1 MQRLAQ
7 QFVVVADEVYLLYPE
22 DRGNLARVADNPEHR
37 FFKRYGESMP
47 AGAWN
52 HPGTKQGIYMMGPD
66 GEYLE
71 GKAAANGEPRDI
83 EARLQRA
90 LVAWETLRKQKK
102 YANRPVPAVR
112 EAAPP
117 DVAGKALILR
127 ASLRDLPR
135 GEGAG
140 TKAPSRWRRELG
152 DSLGWRGFTEWAW
165 NQNWIGFDDAR
176 VFVTDGS
183 KPEPVDAETVRRLC
197 REILVDNVRGQA
209 PAWDDAHVQSA
220 SLSMRRLK
228 ADKVSADRVWRLEY
242 TGEARMQDGERAF
255 AARLRG
261 EAEWD
266 PQQQKFV
273 RFELLALGDR
283 RGAAQFNQRGDDPG
297 PAPMGIALRLFAP
310 EPKAEGKKR

>member
-1 MQRLAQ
+1 MQKLAE

-22 DRGNLARVADNPEHR
+22 DAGNLARVADNAEHR
-37 FFKRYGESMP
+37 LFKRYGESMP

-83 EARLQRA
+83 EARLRRA
-90 LVAWETLRKQKK
+90 LQSWETLRKQKK
-102 YANRPVPAVR
+102 YATRPVPAVP

-117 DVAGKALILR
+117 EVAGKALILR

-135 GEGAG
+135 GEGAAA
-140 TKAPSRWRRELG
+140 KAPSRWRRELG
-152 DSLGWRGFTEWAW
+152 DSLGWRGFVEWAW
-165 NQNWIGFDDAR
+165 NQNWIGFDDPRA
-176 VFVTDGS
+176 FVTAAAE
-183 KPEPVDAETVRRLC
+183 PEPVADDVVRRLC
-197 REILVDNVRGQA
+197 REILVDNVRGQQ
-209 PAWDDAHVQSA
+209 PAWEDAHVRSA
-220 SLSMRRLK
+220 TLTMRRVK
-228 ADKVSADRVWRLEY
+228 ADKVWRIEY
-242 TGEARMQDGERAF
+242 LGEARMQDGDRGF

-266 PQQQKFV
+266 PQQKKFV
-273 RFELLALGDR
+273 RFELIALGDR
-283 RGAAQFNQRGDDPG
+283 RGAGTFNQRRDDPG

-310 EPKAEGKKR
+310 LPKVAGKSR